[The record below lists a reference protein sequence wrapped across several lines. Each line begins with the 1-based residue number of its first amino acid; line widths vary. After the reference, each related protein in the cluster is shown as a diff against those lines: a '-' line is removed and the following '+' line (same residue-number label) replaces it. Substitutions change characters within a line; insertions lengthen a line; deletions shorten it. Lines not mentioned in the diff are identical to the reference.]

1 LIIFNPDISPGSGNW
16 PESLLFRLFKTLKG
30 NIIYWLAG
38 VLGKLDGKN
47 PAKSG

>member
-1 LIIFNPDISPGSGNW
+1 
-16 PESLLFRLFKTLKG
+16 LFKTAKG

-47 PAKSG
+47 PAKTG